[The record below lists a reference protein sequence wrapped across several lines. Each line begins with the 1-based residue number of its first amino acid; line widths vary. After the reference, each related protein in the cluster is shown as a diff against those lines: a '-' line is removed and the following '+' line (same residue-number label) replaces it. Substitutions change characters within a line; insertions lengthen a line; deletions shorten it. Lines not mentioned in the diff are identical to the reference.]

1 MSSFSEDLSDSSF
14 DFQRVVSP
22 IIKPWVGGGELVLIE
37 GSRDETLK
45 TLDTNSGIDVL
56 HICNGQVRGIANR
69 IQWVD
74 VSYRTF
80 TVRCDRDSGTKTEYE
95 KRREAIDSEKGYIY
109 PSLTVQSYIAHPKRQ
124 GNLINLAMC
133 RTSDLINIC
142 TRFEQGGIQ
151 NKEHVREGRTT
162 NAGFIIIDW
171 DFMKAEGL
179 KISIFNNPEVF

>member
-80 TVRCDRDSGTKTEYE
+80 TVRYDRDSGTKTEYE

-133 RTSDLINIC
+133 RTIDLINIC

-151 NKEHVREGRTT
+151 NKKHVREGRTT

-171 DFMKAEGL
+171 DFIKAEGL
-179 KISIFNNPEVF
+179 KIGIFDNQEAF